1 MEFEPYICM
10 QTNSKCYKNTR
21 QMDVRGVLWHSTGAN
36 NPYLW
41 RYVQPSDDDP
51 NYKEAIKKIGKN
63 TNGNDWN
70 HQQVDAG
77 LNAWIGRFDD
87 GSVGTVQSMPWDFRP
102 WGCASGVNGS
112 CNNGWIQFEICEDG
126 LSDREYAARVFEEAC
141 MLTAYLCRMFRLD
154 PNGSASIGGVRC
166 PVITCHNDAA
176 KLGLGSDHADI
187 NHWFPKILGKDMTD
201 ARKRVSEL
209 IGGIE
214 MFEGYIEK
222 MPPRGYYL
230 LGDGY
235 KTETEYQPQIKQ
247 IQLFLN
253 WAVDTKLSISG
264 KYGSDTEKAVKKFQK
279 KTGISADGS
288 WGNETLKKAKAFA
301 R

>member
-1 MEFEPYICM
+1 
-10 QTNSKCYKNTR
+10 
-21 QMDVRGVLWHSTGAN
+21 
-36 NPYLW
+36 
-41 RYVQPSDDDP
+41 
-51 NYKEAIKKIGKN
+51 
-63 TNGNDWN
+63 
-70 HQQVDAG
+70 
-77 LNAWIGRFDD
+77 
-87 GSVGTVQSMPWDFRP
+87 MPWDFRP

-126 LSDREYAARVFEEAC
+126 LNDREYAARVFEEAC
-141 MLTAYLCRMFRLD
+141 MLTAYLCRTFRLD

-187 NHWFPKILGKDMTD
+187 NHWFPKILGKDMAD

-209 IGGIE
+209 MGGIE

-235 KTETEYQPQIKQ
+235 KTETGYQPQIKQ

-253 WAVDTKLSISG
+253 WAVDTKLAISG
-264 KYGSDTEKAVKKFQK
+264 KYGNDTEKAVKKFQK
-279 KTGISADGS
+279 KTGISVDGS
-288 WGNETLKKAKAFA
+288 WGNETLKKARTFA